1 MSKLLLDES
10 PLVIIP
16 SLAKKIGL
24 NEAIILQQIHYWIQ
38 SSKKVIN
45 GIKWTYNT
53 FEELEDQF
61 PFWSQKTIKRTIYSL
76 RDMGYLLIENHS
88 ADKRDKTNW
97 YSINY
102 DLLSDGNS
110 EKDSEIWCPDA
121 SGQNDPMEEDKMTR
135 SHRDKMT
142 RCNIVKSLTENTTE
156 NTTEKKNI
164 KKDFSFSLK
173 KLTQLENTSQEYQ
186 EKLRAYA
193 VVKDGGYSYESF
205 LNHHLAKKS
214 GFADWSRAY
223 NTWLQNTQKFN
234 KIDPAKYVRKIEHPT
249 LPNVYAAYDANV
261 AYDADTLTCL
271 GEFRMIEREPTQEE
285 IEAMYRQEQ
294 AYSTQQEAPAQR
306 RDVSGLL
313 GGLAQGVRV

>member
-1 MSKLLLDES
+1 MSALRELNQRPIAYYPIYRKITGSTTGGILLSQLMYWF
-10 PLVIIP
+10 
-16 SLAKKIGL
+16 AKKDKIFKTDIEIMDETFLTKKELENAKKLIKNLSFVRVSVEGVPAKTYYEIDWNLYEKEIG
-24 NEAIILQQIHYWIQ
+24 I
-38 SSKKVIN
+38 SSKN
-45 GIKWTYNT
+45 GETRIHETGNLVSPNGGNCT
-53 FEELEDQF
+53 PPNGE
-61 PFWSQKTIKRTIYSL
+61 TIK
-76 RDMGYLLIENHS
+76 
-88 ADKRDKTNW
+88 
-97 YSINY
+97 
-102 DLLSDGNS
+102 
-110 EKDSEIWCPDA
+110 
-121 SGQNDPMEEDKMTR
+121 
-135 SHRDKMT
+135 
-142 RCNIVKSLTENTTE
+142 VKSLNRDYTE

-234 KIDPAKYVRKIEHPT
+234 KIDPTKYVRKIEHPT

-271 GEFRMIEREPTQEE
+271 GEFRVIEREPTQEE
-285 IEAMYRQEQ
+285 IEAMYKQQ
-294 AYSTQQEAPAQR
+294 ACAQQQPTPQK
-306 RDVSGLL
+306 RDIGGLL
-313 GGLAQGVRV
+313 GNLAQGVRV